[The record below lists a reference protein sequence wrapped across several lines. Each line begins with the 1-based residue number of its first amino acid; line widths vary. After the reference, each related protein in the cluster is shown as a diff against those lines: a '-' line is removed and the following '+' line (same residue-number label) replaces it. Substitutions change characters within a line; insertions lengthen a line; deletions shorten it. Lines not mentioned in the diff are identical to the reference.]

1 MSQIPNNLAQE
12 SITGTGTHAGAHAH
26 KTIKQPIKRY
36 YNMKPEDIIA
46 LIIIV
51 IAGLLVK
58 SMHDEWR
65 NNHPL

>member
-1 MSQIPNNLAQE
+1 ME
-12 SITGTGTHAGAHAH
+12 T
-26 KTIKQPIKRY
+26 
-36 YNMKPEDIIA
+36 EDIIA

-51 IAGLLVK
+51 ITGLLIK